1 MIRSIILTALLL
13 GAFSVHAEHG
23 PHALPGELLSAYEAL
38 RAEVDSDPHALERVI
53 AEGRGRAVF
62 CNACHGPDGNARR
75 PNYPSLAGQNPV
87 YLLDQIEQFASHTR
101 EKRIMNVL
109 AETFSTE
116 EKVVL
121 ALYYANMELEPITG
135 FDAELARA
143 GAGVYQTRCAQC
155 HGGRGLGEQGY
166 ARIAGQNPTY
176 VAGVLTEYRSG
187 ASPRRPSA
195 MFGVASALSEAD
207 VEAVAHY
214 VAALR

>member
-1 MIRSIILTALLL
+1 MIRSIILTALML

-23 PHALPGELLSAYEAL
+23 PHVLPGELRSAYEAL
-38 RAEVDSDPHALERVI
+38 RAEVDSDPHARERVI
-53 AEGRGRAVF
+53 EAGRGRAVF

-121 ALYYANMELEPITG
+121 ALYYANMELEPVTD
-135 FDAELARA
+135 FDAALARA
-143 GAGVYQTRCAQC
+143 GAGVYQVRCAQC

-166 ARIAGQNPTY
+166 ARIAGQNPAY
-176 VAGVLTEYRSG
+176 VANVLTEYRSG
-187 ASPRRPSA
+187 ESPRRPSA

>member
-1 MIRSIILTALLL
+1 MIRCIILTALIL
-13 GAFSVHAEHG
+13 GAFSVQAEHG

-38 RAEVDSDPHALERVI
+38 RAEVENDPDALERVI

-101 EKRIMNVL
+101 EKRIMNDL

-121 ALYYANMELEPITG
+121 ALYYANMELEPIADLDT
-135 FDAELARA
+135 ELARA
-143 GAGVYQTRCAQC
+143 GAGVYEARCAQC
-155 HGGRGLGEQGY
+155 HGDQGLGEQGY
-166 ARIAGQNPTY
+166 ARIAGQSPSY
-176 VAGVLTEYRSG
+176 VANVLKAYRSG
-187 ASPRRPSA
+187 ESPRRPSA
-195 MFGVASALSEAD
+195 MFGVARGLSETD
-207 VEAVAHY
+207 VDAVAHY